1 MIKLVM
7 SPFPAKGERNFL
19 TNGNL
24 LYKCKFPSQKKN
36 LCLVF
41 RAFLVSAG
49 FQWPLAQ
56 HNPQFRAILNQKR
69 QSGMSWQDMVS
80 QIARQ
85 NNINLTPY
93 IQGLSQRGIKL

>member
-1 MIKLVM
+1 MPSPLIKLVI

-56 HNPQFRAILNQKR
+56 HNPHTEEAYFAAAHP
-69 QSGMSWQDMVS
+69 GVS
-80 QIARQ
+80 QRVKE
-85 NNINLTPY
+85 L
-93 IQGLSQRGIKL
+93 LRLLLCSSVS